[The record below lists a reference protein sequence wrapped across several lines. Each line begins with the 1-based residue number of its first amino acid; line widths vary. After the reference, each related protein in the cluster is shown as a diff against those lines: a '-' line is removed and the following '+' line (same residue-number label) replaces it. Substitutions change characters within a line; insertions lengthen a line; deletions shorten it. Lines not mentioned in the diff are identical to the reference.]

1 MKLNIEPRDDHQAK
15 IVAEFEPSDLD
26 KYKVRAA
33 RRIASK
39 GKIPGFRPGKAPY
52 DVIARIYG
60 EPAIEEDAIELM
72 MEAVYPEILTEA
84 KIEPAA
90 PGTLEDV
97 DKGDPL
103 KFTFVVPLEPTVD
116 LGNFREIRKKY
127 SPKSVTGKQVDEFIQ
142 RLRRTYATAEPV
154 ERPAESGDLVYLKV
168 DATLLKPT
176 GDEKPELLKDS
187 PLQLVIG
194 ENDSEEND
202 YPYPGFGD
210 TVVGMAVDE
219 TKKFKYTYPKDSKF
233 EKLRSKAVEF
243 NVLLQNVKKLT
254 LPEMNDEFAK
264 MFGEDQ
270 TFDQLKEAVKE
281 QLTARQT
288 SEYDEIYFEELITEL
303 ARVASVKYPPQVLEH
318 EMEHVVEN
326 VTHDLS
332 HQNMELDVYLKTL
345 NKEKDAWMEEEVK
358 PAAIKNLTKALIMQ
372 ELAKVEA
379 IKIGNEEMQTEVTGM
394 LTQMQQ
400 SADAKALDKQLKDKK
415 YVNALTMEAASRVMN
430 RKVFER
436 IRDIATGKIEESAV
450 EEIKPVKTKKAAKS
464 TETVDT
470 DELEK
475 NPTPA
480 KKSKKTAA
488 VSEEEKK

>member
-1 MKLNIEPRDDHQAK
+1 LKLNIEPRDDHQVK

-26 KYKVRAA
+26 KYKFRAA
-33 RRIASK
+33 RRIASM

-97 DKGDPL
+97 NKGDPL
-103 KFTFVVPLEPTVD
+103 KFTFLVPLEPTVD

-154 ERPAESGDLVYLKV
+154 ESPAESGDLVYLKV

-194 ENDSEEND
+194 ENDAEEND

-210 TVVGMAVDE
+210 TVIGMAVDE
-219 TKKFKYTYPKDSKF
+219 TKNFKYTYPKDSKF
-233 EKLRSKAVEF
+233 EKLRGKAVEF

-270 TFDQLKEAVKE
+270 TFDQLKVAVKE
-281 QLTARQT
+281 QLTARQN
-288 SEYDEIYFEELITEL
+288 SEYDEIYYEELIAEL
-303 ARVASVKYPPQVLEH
+303 AKVASVKYPPQVLEH

-332 HQNMELDVYLKTL
+332 HQNMELDVYLKTI

-358 PAAIKNLTKALIMQ
+358 PAAMKNLTKGLIMQ
-372 ELAKVEA
+372 ELAKVEE

-394 LTQMQQ
+394 LAQMQQ
-400 SADAKALDKQLKDKK
+400 SADPKALDKQLKDKK

-436 IRDIATGKIEESAV
+436 MRDIATGKIEESAV
-450 EEIKPVKTKKAAKS
+450 EESKPVKTKKATKS

-470 DELEK
+470 DEIEK
-475 NPTPA
+475 KPTPA
-480 KKSKKTAA
+480 KKSKKVAA
-488 VSEEEKK
+488 VDEEEKK